1 MYLIELLEASAFW
14 VDLNVFSITLLSV
27 MRLNFWLCL
36 LSGAEFSGRK
46 EILQAGG
53 RLNSLFH
60 HHPRVTVFFSYV
72 QTCSELS
79 QALVQ
84 PQCPLMLWAFI
95 LLFLSGPCCYWL
107 CGLGP
112 LFPHQSDE
120 RVQVDHLW
128 ALLQFWD
135 KASLRL
141 TERFVEPEHPSVIEV
156 PDPTKSDRIHRGM
169 HFMLCSACQSI
180 T

>member
-1 MYLIELLEASAFW
+1 MELFKANAFW

-27 MRLNFWLCL
+27 MRLHFWLCL
-36 LSGAEFSGRK
+36 LPGAEFSGRK
-46 EILQAGG
+46 AISQAAG
-53 RLNSLFH
+53 RSNSLFH
-60 HHPRVTVFFSYV
+60 HHARVAFVFSCV
-72 QTCSELS
+72 QTCSVLG

-84 PQCPLMLWAFI
+84 PQCPLRCG
-95 LLFLSGPCCYWL
+95 LSSFYSCLAPVVYWL

-135 KASLRL
+135 GASLRL
-141 TERFVEPEHPSVIEV
+141 TEHLLS
-156 PDPTKSDRIHRGM
+156 
-169 HFMLCSACQSI
+169 QSSLA
-180 T
+180 